1 MDYIILKGLS
11 NSMKIRKLNESYD
24 NLYSQLRSD
33 VYNALGNI
41 AFKYKQ
47 KFEKEGLADRVGL
60 DAFESAMRD
69 AIRFFNDRFWEDE
82 ED

>member
-1 MDYIILKGLS
+1 
-11 NSMKIRKLNESYD
+11 MKIRKLNESYD
-24 NLYSQLRSD
+24 NLYRQLRAD

-41 AFKYKQ
+41 AFEYEQ
-47 KFEKEGLADRVGL
+47 KFEKEELVDEEGYAV
-60 DAFESAMRD
+60 FESAMRD

>member
-41 AFKYKQ
+41 AFKYEQ

>member
-1 MDYIILKGLS
+1 
-11 NSMKIRKLNESYD
+11 MKIRKLNESYD

-41 AFKYKQ
+41 AFKYEQ
-47 KFEKEGLADRVGL
+47 KFEKEGLADGVGL

>member
-1 MDYIILKGLS
+1 MR
-11 NSMKIRKLNESYD
+11 IRKLNESYD

-41 AFKYKQ
+41 AFKYEQ
-47 KFEKEGLADRVGL
+47 KFEKEGLADRDGF

>member
-1 MDYIILKGLS
+1 MR
-11 NSMKIRKLNESYD
+11 IRKLNESYD
-24 NLYSQLRSD
+24 SLYGQLRSD
-33 VYNALGNI
+33 VYNALSNI
-41 AFKYKQ
+41 AFEYEQ
-47 KFEKEGLADRVGL
+47 KFEKEELVDGEGS